1 MTSGAEL
8 IRKVKEQIEE
18 VDPKDV
24 FELQQNGNGAVIVDV
39 REQHEFEEAHLPGA
53 VHVPRGHLES
63 RIEGAVSDRSQP
75 VILYCASGNRSA
87 FAAHTMTELMGYEDV
102 ASMRGTCTAPGRW
115 ASSNSCCSRTS
126 TITGGRVPF
135 PFESRSWTSL
145 GSTSRIWSLIV
156 RRTSAPEAITS
167 QRIAPGRPC
176 ERPGEDPD
184 LDFQCGSSG
193 GSHLLIEASSTV
205 SGSRLPADMGWRP
218 HLSNLGALRSM
229 DRPRMTRR
237 DDSLIGQIVAA
248 NVVLFALTLLA
259 ASIAAGLDLGSSS
272 ERWEFMILALAIV
285 LTLCTNLWMLQRR
298 FRPLEHLIDEI
309 EAIDPS
315 EPAPLELRRKN
326 PVEEIE
332 RLSASFHGLL
342 QRIEEERRRSGQLA
356 MRAQEEERRRLARD
370 LHDEVN
376 QALTAI
382 LLRLE
387 ALAQETP
394 PEREPEVAELK
405 RLVNQ
410 AMDGLLN
417 LARQLRPSALD
428 DHGLVPAVET
438 QLKRFSSRTG
448 IEVRLDTRGE
458 PDELPEVV
466 QTAIYRVAQEALTNV
481 TRHAGATVVELDLG
495 EHEGAAELR
504 VRDDGDGFDPA
515 VVAQAASEEA
525 TGGLGLV
532 GMAERARL
540 VGGELDVRSA
550 PGGGTSITLRVP
562 G

>member
-1 MTSGAEL
+1 
-8 IRKVKEQIEE
+8 
-18 VDPKDV
+18 
-24 FELQQNGNGAVIVDV
+24 
-39 REQHEFEEAHLPGA
+39 
-53 VHVPRGHLES
+53 
-63 RIEGAVSDRSQP
+63 
-75 VILYCASGNRSA
+75 
-87 FAAHTMTELMGYEDV
+87 
-102 ASMRGTCTAPGRW
+102 
-115 ASSNSCCSRTS
+115 
-126 TITGGRVPF
+126 
-135 PFESRSWTSL
+135 
-145 GSTSRIWSLIV
+145 
-156 RRTSAPEAITS
+156 
-167 QRIAPGRPC
+167 
-176 ERPGEDPD
+176 
-184 LDFQCGSSG
+184 
-193 GSHLLIEASSTV
+193 
-205 SGSRLPADMGWRP
+205 
-218 HLSNLGALRSM
+218 
-229 DRPRMTRR
+229 MTRR

-259 ASIAAGLDLGSSS
+259 ASVAAGLDLGSSS

-315 EPAPLELRRKN
+315 EPAPLELRRQS

-515 VVAQAASEEA
+515 VVARAADEEA